1 VEVIE
6 VEQGTPEWFAAR
18 LGIPTASEF
27 KTVLAGGKGL
37 TRATYMRKLAG
48 EVLTGEPAESYS
60 NAAME
65 RGKAMEPEA
74 RMAYSLLKDVEVH
87 EVGFILNH
95 GAGCSPDGLIGDDG
109 GLEIKTKAPHLL
121 IECLDRDDIPPEHR
135 AQVQGA
141 LWITG
146 RRWWD
151 FVAYWPGLPLF
162 IVREYR
168 DEDYIANLAQEVKT
182 FNAQLARM
190 VEKLRG
196 MM

>member
-1 VEVIE
+1 MKVIE

-74 RMAYSLLKDVEVH
+74 RMAYSLLKDVEVR

-109 GLEIKTKAPHLL
+109 GLEIKTKFPHLL

-146 RRWWD
+146 RKWWD